1 MSALISGYAYD
12 IFISYRQK
20 DNKHDGWVTKFV
32 ENLRGELEATFK
44 EDISI
49 YFDINPSD
57 GLLETYD
64 VDASLKEKLQCLI
77 FIPIISRTYCDPKS
91 FAWEHEFKA
100 FVDQASHDK
109 FGLKVKLPGGN
120 VASRVLPVQIHDL
133 DPGDKKMIETELGGF
148 LRGIEFIYKEP
159 GVNRPLM
166 ANEDHPD
173 KNLNKTIYR
182 NQINKVA
189 NTIREIING
198 LKNPDLN
205 EKVNS
210 KKVEEEFYRARKVLK
225 PGIILGSILILA
237 IVVLGY
243 FLINHSAKSV
253 SPTDKSVAIL
263 PFQNLSNDSTQVY
276 FCDGFTEELLN
287 DLQKIKEITVRS
299 RTSTDRYRKT
309 TKPVRTIGSEMNVRY
324 IIEGSVGREANNLKI
339 WVQLIDAKTDE
350 HIWANE
356 YTRESKDI
364 FALQSEIAGKI
375 AGELETV
382 LSPEEKKLIDKT
394 PTENLEAYNYYLKGN
409 DFYWRGNDQQ
419 DFDIASRMYS
429 KAIEEDPNFAK
440 AYVRLSICYL
450 TTYWFYYD
458 HSPDLI
464 AKGKEAINK
473 ALEIDPNLPD
483 AHIALATY
491 YYWGFLN
498 YSKALDEIDIAQKQ
512 MNNNSECFF
521 TKGNIYRR
529 SGEWTLSKENYL
541 KAFELDPGSPV
552 LAENLAETYYLTG
565 EFNES
570 EKYFN
575 KTSLLNPSFIDLYWF
590 KGNMY
595 LKWKGNTTLARTAMA
610 EASKFQESNSSNGIF
625 EFNVMLDIYEGNFDK
640 AISSL
645 SSNSTK
651 IIDDDQFNYRPKS
664 LLFAFI
670 YDLIKKPDKA
680 RAYYDSARVT
690 IESKILND
698 SDDSRLYSAVG
709 IAYAGLGQKEKAISA
724 GKRATELLPIN
735 IEAFRG
741 VCRAED
747 LAKIYVMVGK
757 YDAALEQ
764 IKLLLSV
771 PSQLSARLLLLDPTW
786 KPLWNMPEFK
796 KITAEH

>member
-12 IFISYRQK
+12 IFISYRRK
-20 DNKHDGWVTKFV
+20 DNKHDGWVTDFV

-44 EDISI
+44 EDVSV

-64 VDASLKEKLQCLI
+64 VDASLKEKLNCLI
-77 FIPIISRTYCDPKS
+77 FIPVISRTYCDPKS

-109 FGLKVKLPGGN
+109 FGLRVKLPGGN

-133 DPGDKKMIETELGGF
+133 DPEDKKMIETELGGF
-148 LRGIEFIYKEP
+148 IRGIEFIYKEA

-173 KNLNKTIYR
+173 NNLNKTYYR
-182 NQINKVA
+182 NQVNKTA
-189 NTIREIING
+189 NAIREIVTG
-198 LKNPDLN
+198 LTNPQKPEQEPSKEYIRSKLPVKKNLIPKIL
-205 EKVNS
+205 S
-210 KKVEEEFYRARKVLK
+210 GSLLLLL
-225 PGIILGSILILA
+225 IIA
-237 IVVLGY
+237 LGY
-243 FLINHSAKSV
+243 FLINK
-253 SPTDKSVAIL
+253 PSVAQGSINKSIAVL
-263 PFQNLSNDSTQVY
+263 PFENLSNDSSQVY
-276 FCDGFTEELLN
+276 FCDGFMEELLN

-299 RTSTDRYRKT
+299 RTSTDRYRRT
-309 TKPVRTIGSEMNVRY
+309 TKPLRTIGSEMNVRY

-382 LSPEEKKLIDKT
+382 LSPEEKKLIDKK

-409 DFYWRGNDQQ
+409 DFYWRGNEQQ

-464 AKGKEAINK
+464 AKSKEAINK

-565 EFNES
+565 EFHEA

-575 KTSLLNPSFIDLYWF
+575 KTSLLNPALIDLYWF

-595 LKWKGNTTLARTAMA
+595 VKWKGNTTLARTAMA
-610 EASKFQESNSSNGIF
+610 EASKFQESKSNNDIF
-625 EFNVMLDIYEGNFDK
+625 EFNVMLDIYDGNFDK
-640 AISSL
+640 AISAL
-645 SSNSTK
+645 SSKNIE
-651 IIDDDQFNYRPKS
+651 IIDDGQFNYKPKS

-670 YDLIKKPDKA
+670 YDLMKKPDKA
-680 RAYYDSARVT
+680 RAYYDSARV
-690 IESKILND
+690 
-698 SDDSRLYSAVG
+698 R
-709 IAYAGLGQKEKAISA
+709 
-724 GKRATELLPIN
+724 R
-735 IEAFRG
+735 
-741 VCRAED
+741 
-747 LAKIYVMVGK
+747 
-757 YDAALEQ
+757 
-764 IKLLLSV
+764 
-771 PSQLSARLLLLDPTW
+771 
-786 KPLWNMPEFK
+786 
-796 KITAEH
+796 